1 MKKRNRAKTE
11 RREWVEESPFP
22 PSAVSIASDGTVN
35 VMCPDIRICEKIAVK
50 LAKRM
55 HQRVMTDMMFR

>member
-1 MKKRNRAKTE
+1 MKKRKPIRIE
-11 RREWVEESPFP
+11 RREWTEEPSFP
-22 PSAVSIASDGTVN
+22 PSAVTIASDGTVN
-35 VMCPDIRICEKIAVK
+35 VVCHDINTCEKIAVK